1 MDFVFTAVNLAD
13 HHSTPSLRDTCHA
26 LGGSDT
32 TTKLGTCH
40 GVVGCYGT
48 PNPKCDFDL
57 LLFHLAHARPHK
69 ESENFACNPK
79 TSKKKFYLTFLNVSS
94 DTNFFSNDNFA
105 ARVPR
110 GREKKFADFFKL
122 NS

>member
-1 MDFVFTAVNLAD
+1 MGPQIQNVTLICCFFTWRMQGLTRNQNILPV
-13 HHSTPSLRDTCHA
+13 T
-26 LGGSDT
+26 
-32 TTKLGTCH
+32 
-40 GVVGCYGT
+40 
-48 PNPKCDFDL
+48 
-57 LLFHLAHARPHK
+57 
-69 ESENFACNPK
+69 
-79 TSKKKFYLTFLNVSS
+79 TSKKKFYLTFLNVSP